1 MENKNLCLVVPYRNR
16 EEHMKIFVEKM
27 IKFINNINFKI
38 LIVHQFDEKPFNR
51 AKLLNIGFDY
61 AKNDF
66 DYFCFHDI
74 DMIPIEADYSFPEKP
89 YHMAAYVTQFKNFL
103 APDYYGGVNIFNKND
118 FIKINGFSNEYWGW
132 GAEDDDLLKR
142 VIKNGFGLNRRYGR
156 YFSLNHK
163 HIGQNHDNYKN
174 NLSKL
179 KSNYNSNEDGL
190 NTLIYTLV
198 ELIEINDHVTMIN
211 VKI

>member
-66 DYFCFHDI
+66 DYFCFHD
-74 DMIPIEADYSFPEKP
+74 M
-89 YHMAAYVTQFKNFL
+89 
-103 APDYYGGVNIFNKND
+103 
-118 FIKINGFSNEYWGW
+118 
-132 GAEDDDLLKR
+132 
-142 VIKNGFGLNRRYGR
+142 
-156 YFSLNHK
+156 
-163 HIGQNHDNYKN
+163 
-174 NLSKL
+174 
-179 KSNYNSNEDGL
+179 
-190 NTLIYTLV
+190 
-198 ELIEINDHVTMIN
+198 
-211 VKI
+211 